1 VTTGVV
7 EYLDPEPSGLASM
20 IGGLIE
26 ANVAAH
32 PERRALLRPAL
43 VGLVARDAGV
53 AITLRIAPGRVT
65 VADGLAGRPQVVV
78 RANSD
83 TLTEL
88 SSVPL
93 RFGFPDA
100 TTPEGR
106 AVTLKLLRGELN
118 VRGLVRHAAIVSR
131 LNRLLSVA

>member
-1 VTTGVV
+1 
-7 EYLDPEPSGLASM
+7 
-20 IGGLIE
+20 
-26 ANVAAH
+26 
-32 PERRALLRPAL
+32 

-53 AITLRIAPGRVT
+53 AITLRIAPRRVT
-65 VADGLAGRPQVVV
+65 VADGLGGRPQVVV
-78 RANSD
+78 EADSD

-100 TTPEGR
+100 MTPDGR
-106 AVTLKLLRGELN
+106 AVTRKLTTGELK
-118 VRGLVRHAAIVSR
+118 VRGLARHPGVVSR

>member
-1 VTTGVV
+1 VTAATVV
-7 EYLDPEPSGLASM
+7 YLDPEPSGLASM

-26 ANVAAH
+26 ANLAAH
-32 PERRALLRPAL
+32 PQRRALLRPAL

-65 VADGLAGRPQVVV
+65 VADELAGNPQVVV
-78 RANSD
+78 RADSD

-88 SSVPL
+88 SSIPL
-93 RFGFPDA
+93 RFGFPDP
-100 TTPEGR
+100 TTPPGR
-106 AVTLKLLRGELN
+106 AVTRKLLRGELQ
-118 VRGLVRHAAIVSR
+118 VRGLVRHPGVMSR

>member
-1 VTTGVV
+1 VTDGVV

-26 ANVAAH
+26 ANVAAY

-65 VADGLAGRPQVVV
+65 VADGLADLSQVVV
-78 RANSD
+78 RADSD

-106 AVTLKLLRGELN
+106 AVTGKLLRGEMN
-118 VRGLVRHAAIVSR
+118 VQGLVRHAAIVSR